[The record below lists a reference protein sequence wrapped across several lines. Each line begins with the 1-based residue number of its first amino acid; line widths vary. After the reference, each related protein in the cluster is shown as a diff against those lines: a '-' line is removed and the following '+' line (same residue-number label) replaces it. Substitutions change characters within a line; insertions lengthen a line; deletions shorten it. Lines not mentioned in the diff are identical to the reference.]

1 MTTRKT
7 ALAWWIAGLLALG
20 VVALMNGP
28 LDIEGVKGGMT
39 AHQKAGS
46 AKAVEDIHELWIE
59 ADLYEWAQAAIVT
72 DLVFIAICSIGT
84 YLMGRQF
91 RASGSGIVRMAGLFA
106 LATGLVFMLTDYAET
121 IAQAIQLFEREGS
134 DRLAA
139 IAATVRPVKMA
150 AWIAAFLAV
159 LAGLVME
166 RQARQIA

>member
-28 LDIEGVKGGMT
+28 LDIEGVKDGMT

-46 AKAVEDIHELWIE
+46 AKAVCDIHELWIE

-72 DLVFIAICSIGT
+72 DLVFIAICSLGT
-84 YLMGRQF
+84 YLMGRQLW
-91 RASGSGIVRMAGLFA
+91 ASGSGIVGMAGLFA
-106 LATGLVFMLTDYAET
+106 LATGFVFMLTDYAET

-150 AWIAAFLAV
+150 AWITAFLAV